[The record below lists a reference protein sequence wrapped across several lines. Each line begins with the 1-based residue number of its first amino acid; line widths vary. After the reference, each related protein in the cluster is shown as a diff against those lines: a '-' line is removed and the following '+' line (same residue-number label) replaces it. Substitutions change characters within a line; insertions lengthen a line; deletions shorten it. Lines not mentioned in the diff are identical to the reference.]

1 MSIPTVV
8 FLKNGVEVERKVGV
22 MPPQS
27 FTAVLDQY
35 L

>member
-8 FLKNGVEVERKVGV
+8 FLKNGKEVDRKVGV
-22 MPPQS
+22 MPPQA
-27 FTAVLDQY
+27 FTDVLDRY